1 MKSKDSEESLY
12 IPFSRVAKLLKVKPY
27 VLCYWEKKIPQLK
40 SYRISNRK
48 FYKREQI
55 EILLEVKTLIEKG
68 YTLEGIKKHLQE
80 RTKEREKTE
89 KTLTLASVQGSL
101 REKQLEKILKEVLE
115 ELKRLSQMLE

>member
-12 IPFSRVAKLLKVKPY
+12 IPFSKVAKLLKVKPY

-48 FYKREQI
+48 FYKKEQI
-55 EILLEVKTLIEKG
+55 GILLEVKTLIEKG

-80 RTKEREKTE
+80 RAKEGK
-89 KTLTLASVQGSL
+89 KILTLAPTKGSS

-115 ELKRLSQMLE
+115 ELKKLSQMLE